1 MAGTL
6 STRVEQL
13 DVTTDSKTKDNVTI
27 SLKIAAQFAVIN
39 GDIPDREPAEG
50 KPPSAKMAAL
60 PDMDREPRHG
70 VYRAY
75 YKLNDI
81 RRQMS
86 PYIEDVVRSEIPKL
100 SLDECYENK
109 EAVAEAVEASL
120 SINMEQCQYSARL
133 CSSGRIRAS
142 RGCCAQT
149 ATRS

>member
-50 KPPSAKMAAL
+50 KAVAAKMAAL
-60 PDMDREPRHG
+60 PDMDREPKHG

-120 SINMEQCQYSARL
+120 SINMEQCKYSRL
-133 CSSGRIRAS
+133 CSSGRVGAS
-142 RGCCAQT
+142 RGCAQT

>member
-50 KPPSAKMAAL
+50 KPSLEKPAKMGAL
-60 PDMDREPRHG
+60 PDMDREPKHG

-109 EAVAEAVEASL
+109 EAVAEAVESSL
-120 SINMEQCQYSARL
+120 TIIMEQCKYS
-133 CSSGRIRAS
+133 SRIS
-142 RGCCAQT
+142 P
-149 ATRS
+149 

>member
-50 KPPSAKMAAL
+50 KAVAAKMAAL
-60 PDMDREPRHG
+60 PDMDREPKHG

-86 PYIEDVVRSEIPKL
+86 PYIEDVK
-100 SLDECYENK
+100 
-109 EAVAEAVEASL
+109 
-120 SINMEQCQYSARL
+120 
-133 CSSGRIRAS
+133 
-142 RGCCAQT
+142 
-149 ATRS
+149 